1 MRWWPF
7 TPRGTGALIL
17 AIASFVIA
25 GETGVVELMF
35 FGVLMVVVCAGSLAS
50 LWFRAAPT
58 ATPRR

>member
-50 LWFRAAPT
+50 L
-58 ATPRR
+58 